1 MKRFLTVFHARNL
14 EFIRDR
20 AALSWGLIF
29 PTALMLGFA
38 LLFSNGEQELYKV
51 GVYIA
56 NDAQSEHP
64 FFQSRYIQF
73 IPVYDLDIS
82 IRKVERHQLDLLVA
96 PEQKRYWVNST
107 SPAGYMT
114 ENLLKASGGEVF
126 EPSQVTGKEIRYV
139 DWLLPGV
146 LGMNM
151 MFSALFGIGFVIVRY
166 RKNGVLKRLRG
177 TPLSTTEFL
186 MAQIFSRLILIVVV
200 SVIVYIGCDLIL
212 DFTMYGSHLTLLLVF
227 VMGALALITLGL
239 LIASRLKSDEFAAGL
254 ANAISLPMMLLSG
267 VWFSLEGSPDWIVT
281 LSSLLPLTHVVDA
294 SRAIMLDGAGLME
307 ISHHLLVL
315 LLMMLVFLFIGVK
328 LFRWE

>member
-1 MKRFLTVFHARNL
+1 MKRFLTVLHARNL

-20 AALSWGLIF
+20 AALSWGIIF

-51 GVYIA
+51 GVY
-56 NDAQSEHP
+56 EHSDHA

-73 IPVYDLDIS
+73 IPVEDLSAAIA
-82 IRKVERHQLDLLVA
+82 KVERHQLDLLVA
-96 PEQKRYWVNST
+96 AKQKRYWVNST
-107 SPAGYMT
+107 SAAGYMM
-114 ENLLKASGGEVF
+114 ENLLKASGGDIF
-126 EPSQVTGKEIRYV
+126 QASQVSGQEIRYV

-151 MFSALFGIGFVIVRY
+151 MFSALFGVGFVIVRY
-166 RKNGVLKRLRG
+166 RKNGVLKRLHG

-212 DFTMYGSHLTLLLVF
+212 DFAMFGSHLTLLLVF
-227 VMGALALITLGL
+227 VMGALALIAMGL
-239 LIASRLKSDEFAAGL
+239 LIATRLKSDELAAGL

-267 VWFSLEGSPDWIVT
+267 VWFSLEGAPDWIVS
-281 LSSLLPLTHVVDA
+281 LSSFLPLTHVVDA
-294 SRAIMLDGAGLME
+294 SRAIMLDGAGLID
-307 ISHHLLVL
+307 ISHHLLIL
-315 LLMMLVFLFIGVK
+315 LLMMLVFLFIGAK

>member
-1 MKRFLTVFHARNL
+1 MKRFLAILHARNL
-14 EFIRDR
+14 EFMRDR

-29 PTALMLGFA
+29 PTALMIGFA
-38 LLFSNGEQELYKV
+38 ILFSNGDQELYKV
-51 GVYIA
+51 AVYGET
-56 NDAQSEHP
+56 QHP

-73 IPVYDLDIS
+73 IPVSDLDKAIT
-82 IRKVERHQLDLLVA
+82 KVQRHQLDLLVA
-96 PEQKRYWVNST
+96 PEQKRYWVNAT
-107 SPAGYMT
+107 SPAGYIT
-114 ENLLKASGGEVF
+114 ENLLKASGGEPF
-126 EPSQVTGKEIRYV
+126 QPSQVTGKEIRYI

-200 SVIVYIGCDLIL
+200 SVIVYIICDLIL
-212 DFTMYGSHLTLLLVF
+212 DFSMYGSYLALLLVF
-227 VMGALALITLGL
+227 VMGALSLITLGL
-239 LIASRLKSDEFAAGL
+239 LIAARLKSDELAGGL
-254 ANAISLPMMLLSG
+254 ANVISLPMMLLSG
-267 VWFSLEGSPDWIVT
+267 VWFSLEGSPSWVIF
-281 LSSLLPLTHVVDA
+281 LSKFLPLTHVVDA
-294 SRAIMLDGAGLME
+294 SRAIMLDGAGIVA